1 MALEQ
6 SKLISSVSFCSVRA
20 EIIMLAISTG
30 TWWTVT
36 GSNSGRNMWDMI
48 VGINTRWVTRMSTQ
62 DQLIT
67 LVFSEVRQM
76 THHLSR
82 PSVTI
87 SSILFIY
94 CVTFGFVFIILE
106 VATKSSEEKGTKI
119 NIVD

>member
-6 SKLISSVSFCSVRA
+6 SKLISSVSFCFVRA

-87 SSILFIY
+87 SSILCIY
-94 CVTFGFVFIILE
+94 CVTFGFVFIVLE